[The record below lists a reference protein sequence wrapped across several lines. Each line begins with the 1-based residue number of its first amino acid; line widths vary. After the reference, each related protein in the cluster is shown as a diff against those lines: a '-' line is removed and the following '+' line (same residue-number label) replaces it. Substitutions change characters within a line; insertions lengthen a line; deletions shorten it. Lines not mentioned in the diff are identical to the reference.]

1 MRAILTLLLFA
12 VLFNTSAF
20 AAEFGKYN
28 KEAIPVSMHYLLAN
42 PEKLNGK
49 IVRVI
54 GVVNLEFESN
64 VIFVD
69 SESFDY
75 YNPQS
80 GFWVDV
86 NQKALGITEEMALAL
101 RGEMV
106 VVEGIFYGH
115 APHMDRCVER
125 NKKSGT
131 NSCITIGTDYAGR
144 IEKVN
149 YLSARVKMN

>member
-1 MRAILTLLLFA
+1 MKAIFTLLFLFLITTYA
-12 VLFNTSAF
+12 SAS
-20 AAEFGKYN
+20 EFGKGN
-28 KEAIPVSMHYLLAN
+28 EEAIRVSMHYLLAN

-49 IVRVI
+49 LVSVM
-54 GVVNLEFESN
+54 GVLNLEFESN

-75 YNPQS
+75 YNPQQ

-86 NQKALGITEEMALAL
+86 DEKALGITDETAIALK
-101 RGEMV
+101 GKMV
-106 VVEGIFYGH
+106 TLQGIFYGRV
-115 APHMDRCVER
+115 PHMDRCVEK

-131 NSCITIGTDYAGR
+131 KSCITIGVDYAGR

-149 YLSARVKMN
+149 YLSERTRMN